1 MIQGNFILYSADKT
15 TLIFAV
21 ENGLYQVNYLT
32 GETLNLPV
40 PASVLNSAT
49 MVREIQQ
56 NYGWEKNNRGTSF
69 LKENPD
75 DDRIVDISEFKK

>member
-1 MIQGNFILYSADKT
+1 M
-15 TLIFAV
+15 
-21 ENGLYQVNYLT
+21 T
-32 GETLNLPV
+32 GETLNLPG

-49 MVREIQQ
+49 MVNEIQQ
-56 NYGWEKNNRGTSF
+56 NYSWQKNSRGTSF